1 MHIINAIRRSSMAG
15 LMFALVCCANLHTA
29 SAQTQNAN
37 TQSPPLPDAAT
48 EPAGF
53 FSEPRLVERVVLFM
67 DRNFAGGELNNG
79 IYADMWNMVPGA
91 GWLAGGPGYRH
102 WYKQDNV
109 FVDASAAVSWHGY
122 KLTQGRVELPK
133 LARSR
138 LSIGSQAR
146 WQDFTHVEFFGE
158 GSDSLESN
166 RSAYRIKSTNLVG
179 YATLRPF
186 EWLGVGAQVGWLEPK
201 ILSPHAAL
209 KSDEPDVRLLFPDD
223 IVFRVDDQP
232 SFLHS
237 EVSITADTRDFPGH
251 PLEGGVYRAA
261 VARYSDRDA
270 GVFSFRRYEA
280 EAAQFVPMAGSRIV
294 LALHGWLVGSDTDA
308 GEVVP
313 FYLQPSL
320 GGQKSLRAYPDYR
333 FHDRQML
340 LATAEVRIAVMT
352 HVDAAVFADAGNVA
366 ADRADLNLDKRGY
379 GVGLR
384 LHSRRQTFGRVDV
397 AHGDEGWRI
406 LFNMRDPLNLS
417 RLRRRAATAPFVP

>member
-1 MHIINAIRRSSMAG
+1 MRRNSVAA
-15 LMFALVCCANLHTA
+15 LTFALIFCANLHTA
-29 SAQTQNAN
+29 SAQMQHAN
-37 TQSPPLPDAAT
+37 TQSPPLPDSAT
-48 EPAGF
+48 EPTGF
-53 FSEPRLVERVVLFM
+53 LPEPLLVERAVLFL
-67 DRNFAGGELNNG
+67 DRNFAGGDLNNG

-102 WYKQDNV
+102 WYNHDRV
-109 FVDASAAVSWHGY
+109 FIDGSAAVSWHGY
-122 KLTQGRVELPK
+122 KVTQGRVELPK

-138 LSIGSQAR
+138 VSVGSQVW
-146 WQDFTHVEFFGE
+146 WQDLTHVEFFGE
-158 GSDSLESN
+158 GPGSLEST
-166 RSAYRIKSTNLVG
+166 RSAYRIKSTNVVG

-186 EWLGVGAQVGWLEPK
+186 EWLGIGTQVGWLEPE

-209 KSDEPDVRLLFPDD
+209 KGDEPDVRLLFPDN

-232 SFLHS
+232 SFVHS
-237 EVSITADTRDFPGH
+237 EASITADTRDFPGH
-251 PLEGGVYRAA
+251 PLRGGVYRAA
-261 VARYSDRDA
+261 MMRYSDRDT

-280 EAAQFVPMAGSRIV
+280 EAAHFLPMAGSRIV

-340 LATAEVRIAVMT
+340 VATAEIRIAAMT

-366 ADRADLNLDKRGY
+366 ADRADLNLDKRAY
-379 GVGLR
+379 GFGLR
-384 LHSRRQTFGRVDV
+384 LHSRRQTFGRIDV

-406 LFNMRDPLNLS
+406 FFNLRDPLNLS
-417 RLRRRAATAPFVP
+417 RLRRRTATAPFVP